1 MTMQHFPMSFQQFA
15 DELATQ
21 LLSRGERLL
30 AISGAQG
37 IGKSTLARL
46 IADALAVR
54 GKTVAVVSLDDFYL
68 SQCERAELAKRIDPR
83 LMQRGVP
90 GTHQLAKALQLT
102 RLHLAK
108 QPIALPRFDKALDE
122 PAATELA
129 RHYDCLI
136 IEGWCIGVAPVEPLA
151 ATDAY
156 SEFIERSLALYQA
169 WFALLTPLLYLQA
182 PDWATVCAWRWQQ
195 EQQLMAMRGLG
206 MNAVQLEKF
215 MQAFLPLTQRAGQQL
230 PTLADWQL
238 QLDCEH
244 QIIRIE
250 TVNKVG

>member
-1 MTMQHFPMSFQQFA
+1 MTMTKFPMSFQQFA
-15 DELATQ
+15 ESLAAQ
-21 LLSRGERLL
+21 LLSRGDRLL

-37 IGKSTLARL
+37 SGKSTLARL
-46 IADALAVR
+46 IADALSVK
-54 GKTVAVVSLDDFYL
+54 GKAVAVVSLDDFYF
-68 SQCERAELAKRIDPR
+68 SQQQRAELAKCVDPR

-90 GTHQLAKALQLT
+90 GTHQLTQALQLT

-108 QPIALPRFDKALDE
+108 QPIALPRFDKALDQ

-136 IEGWCIGVAPVEPLA
+136 IEGWCIGVAPVESLDG
-151 ATDAY
+151 TDAY
-156 SEFIERSLALYQA
+156 SQFIERSLALYQA

-182 PDWATVCAWRWQQ
+182 PDWATVCAWRLQQ
-195 EQQLMAMRGLG
+195 EQQLIASRGRG
-206 MNAVQLEKF
+206 MNEVQLESF
-215 MQAFLPLTQRAGQQL
+215 MQAFRPLTQRAWKQL

-238 QLDCEH
+238 HLDREH
-244 QIIRIE
+244 QIVRIE

>member
-1 MTMQHFPMSFQQFA
+1 MTVQHFPMSFQQFA

-21 LLSRGERLL
+21 LLLRGERLL

-37 IGKSTLARL
+37 SGKSTLAQC
-46 IADALAVR
+46 IADSLAR
-54 GKTVAVVSLDDFYL
+54 TGKSVAVLSLDDLYL
-68 SQCERAELAKRIDPR
+68 SQQERAELAKRIDPR
-83 LMQRGVP
+83 LAQRGVP
-90 GTHQLAKALQLT
+90 GTHQLTQALQLT

-129 RHYDCLI
+129 CHYDCLI
-136 IEGWCIGVAPVEPLA
+136 VEGWCIGVAPVESLA

-156 SEFIERSLALYQA
+156 SQFIERSLALYQA

-182 PDWATVCAWRWQQ
+182 PDWPTVCAWRSQQ
-195 EQQLMAMRGLG
+195 EQQLIASRGRG
-206 MNAVQLEKF
+206 MNEAQLEKF
-215 MQAFLPLTQRAGQQL
+215 MQAFWPLTQRAWQQL
-230 PTLADWQL
+230 PKLADWQL
-238 QLDCEH
+238 QLASDH